1 MDLMKDCRMHIC
13 KRIIATLLL
22 GATLLFGQDLLLQD
36 REVVVTLGNS
46 ITELGENPTG
56 YVTLMRKSL
65 AVLYP
70 ERQIY
75 LVNAGISGH
84 KSTDMA
90 ERLQRD
96 VLDLQ
101 PAWVTISVGVND
113 VWHGFLA
120 RERGWMQL
128 SPVPLPLYRE
138 KVTEMVR
145 RARAQKIKVALF
157 TTTVIKE
164 DLASPENLALVPY
177 NAALR
182 EIAKKEK
189 CLLVDQDAAFR
200 AVLQPLQK
208 TGMSD
213 HGVLTYDGVHML
225 PAGDALMA
233 RTALLAFGVPAT
245 RLEQGSALIAAAVTA
260 EKEGLEKSLARYSEA
275 NAEVGLPRQD
285 EKRVVFFGSSSV
297 DMWNLARSFSGV
309 PLLNRGI
316 GGESTHQFWLRYR
329 QDVAQLKPAAMI
341 LFCGSLNDLWPD
353 KRMNLDESRA
363 NIARLC
369 RMARDQGIQ
378 VAVGAVMPVNDY
390 LPGKEAALATHPVS
404 QIRELNLW
412 NRALCDREGYA
423 YIDFFSAVADSSGKL
438 RKEFSDDGM
447 HCNSAGYAAWQP
459 LVETVLRKWG
469 VQP

>member
-1 MDLMKDCRMHIC
+1 MHFC

-36 REVVVTLGNS
+36 QEVVVTLGNS
-46 ITELGENPTG
+46 ITELGENPAG
-56 YVTLMRKSL
+56 YVNLMRKSL

-70 ERQIY
+70 ERRIY

-90 ERLQRD
+90 ERFQRD
-96 VLDLQ
+96 VLDFK

-120 RERGWMQL
+120 RERGWTQL
-128 SPVPLPLYRE
+128 SAVPLAVYKE
-138 KVTEMVR
+138 KVVEMVR
-145 RARAQKIKVALF
+145 RAQAQNIKVALF

-164 DLASPENLALVPY
+164 NLDSPENRALVPY
-177 NAALR
+177 NQALR

-200 AVLQPLQK
+200 RVLQPLQK
-208 TGMSD
+208 PGMSD
-213 HGVLTYDGVHML
+213 RGILTYDGVHML
-225 PAGDALMA
+225 PAGDGLMA
-233 RTALLAFGVPAT
+233 RTALLAFGVSAIRLDQGKGLIEPAV
-245 RLEQGSALIAAAVTA
+245 RSEQEAL
-260 EKEGLEKSLARYSEA
+260 KQSLARYAET
-275 NAEVGLPRQD
+275 NAEAGLPRPA
-285 EKRVVFFGSSSV
+285 EKRVVFYGSSSV
-297 DMWNLARSFSGV
+297 DNWNLAQDFPGV
-309 PLLNRGI
+309 PILNRGI

-369 RMARDQGIQ
+369 RMAASQNIQ
-378 VAVGAVMPVNDY
+378 VAVGAIMPVNDY
-390 LPGKEAALATHPVS
+390 LSGKEAALATHPIG
-404 QIRELNLW
+404 QIQALNRW
-412 NRALCDREGYA
+412 IQMLCEREGYQ
-423 YIDFFSAVADSSGKL
+423 YLDFYTTVADSTGKL
-438 RKEFSDDGM
+438 RRELSDDGM
-447 HCNSAGYAAWQP
+447 HCNAAGYTLWKP
-459 LVETVLRKWG
+459 LVATTLKSWQITPKPGEL
-469 VQP
+469 